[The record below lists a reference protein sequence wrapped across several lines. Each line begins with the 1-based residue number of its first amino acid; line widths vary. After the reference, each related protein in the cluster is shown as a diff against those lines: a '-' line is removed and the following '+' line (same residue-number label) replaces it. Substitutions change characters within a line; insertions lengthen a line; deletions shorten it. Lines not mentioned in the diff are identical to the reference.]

1 MLFMLAKAAGIITI
15 SIGALYYG
23 MAACVNYAH
32 DALDQGEPVPAHPQV
47 QQYMPEKLGN
57 DPEHPV
63 ARLLEIDQCHTE
75 NWVPNTPDITF
86 QVQRIIDGDTILAH
100 TSEQPHQR
108 LRLWGIDAPESDQ
121 PHGAQATARLH
132 ALVPTGKMTK
142 ARNMGTDKYDRILV
156 VIGEDNELPVNWT
169 MVMTGNA
176 HHMDRVLELLQR
188 HQVQSVIDVRTI
200 LASRYCRS
208 STATTS
214 TGHYATTK
222 STTSS

>member
-32 DALDQGEPVPAHPQV
+32 DALDQGEPATLPPHV
-47 QQYMPEKLGN
+47 QQYMPERLGN

-75 NWVPNTPDITF
+75 NWVPDTPEITF

-100 TSEQPHQR
+100 TSEQPDQR

-121 PHGAQATARLH
+121 PHGPEATARLQ
-132 ALVPTGKMTK
+132 ALVPTGKMVK
-142 ARNMGTDKYDRILV
+142 ARHMALDKYERILV
-156 VIGEDNELPVNWT
+156 VIGDDNELPVNWT

-176 HHMDRVLELLQR
+176 HHYDFGDSADNILHREAQ
-188 HQVQSVIDVRTI
+188 QVAQSAKQGLWR
-200 LASRYCRS
+200 
-208 STATTS
+208 ATNPV
-214 TGHYATTK
+214 GPHF
-222 STTSS
+222 

>member
-15 SIGALYYG
+15 SIGSLYFG
-23 MAACVNYAH
+23 MSACVNYAH
-32 DALDQGEPVPAHPQV
+32 DALDQGNPVTLHPQV

-75 NWVPNTPDITF
+75 NWVPDTPEITF

-100 TSEQPHQR
+100 TSEQPDQR

-121 PHGAQATARLH
+121 PHGPEATARLQ
-132 ALVPTGKMTK
+132 ALVPTGKMVK
-142 ARNMGTDKYDRILV
+142 ARNMGTDKYDRTLV

-169 MVMTGNA
+169 MVFTGNA
-176 HHMDRVLELLQR
+176 HHYDFGESEADPCLTQA
-188 HQVQSVIDVRTI
+188 QKTAQ
-200 LASRYCRS
+200 ASYMGLWLDQNPIPPHEWR
-208 STATTS
+208 
-214 TGHYATTK
+214 K
-222 STTSS
+222 SNP